1 MENAI
6 VLPHLGAST
15 EEAEINCAVM
25 AVKELCDFMENGNIK
40 NSVNFPNCDMGT
52 CRVAGRLAI
61 THKNIP
67 NMISQFT
74 KILGDD
80 DMNIADLTNKSRGEF
95 AYSLFDLDSPADDK
109 VVETLKAVDGVLK
122 VRVIK

>member
-1 MENAI
+1 
-6 VLPHLGAST
+6 
-15 EEAEINCAVM
+15 M

-80 DMNIADLTNKSRGEF
+80 GMNIADLTNKSRGEY
-95 AYSLFDLDSPADDK
+95 AYTLIDLETAISPK
-109 VVETLKAVDGVLK
+109 VVAELEKIDGVSR
-122 VRVIK
+122 VRVVK